1 MALNN
6 SNQVGEAFIKVTAKM
21 DPQSVQAAG
30 NAIGTDLKAKA
41 EQAGTAMEQAAN
53 KGESAFRRLFNS
65 VRGGFGGIASNGFQ
79 SGFGGLGRFVGGL
92 GQSGAEIGT
101 PTPSTSQGILA
112 GLTRL
117 GSLFGIGATIGT
129 AASFAIDRFTG
140 GAVDMIRDRDRESA
154 FGTAR
159 RSQDLQRALSDQVP
173 GNENYYKV
181 KDIIA
186 QQNAELDQQAK
197 AASDYLDS
205 YTGGQLAAGLEGFI
219 DAGPLGWAQ
228 RISGQND
235 VTEGI
240 LNFFGLETPSQV
252 MKRIDTA
259 RRLQGVNDKFLE
271 AAKQKDFLMRSEQSI
286 ENYFGQISGQTIGP
300 GQSPDAAFAD
310 VNKTMLS
317 VLAELKAINRNT
329 Q

>member
-65 VRGGFGGIASNGFQ
+65 VRGGF
-79 SGFGGLGRFVGGL
+79 SGFGGVAGQIGGGLARTAGLDAGGIGGAGTLGRLGAGVGAAATGVGL
-92 GQSGAEIGT
+92 GVA
-101 PTPSTSQGILA
+101 A
-112 GLTRL
+112 A
-117 GSLFGIGATIGT
+117 FGIDAVLSARGRI
-129 AASFAIDRFTG
+129 ASED
-140 GAVDMIRDRDRESA
+140 VESA
-154 FGTAR
+154 QGTAR
-159 RSQDLQRALSDQVP
+159 RARARQEALTQRP
-173 GNENYYKV
+173 EGHENYFRLR
-181 KDIIA
+181 DLLS
-186 QQNAELDQQAK
+186 QQQDEIDQEAAK
-197 AASDYLDS
+197 AAERINSFSGKVAGVAEYYL
-205 YTGGQLAAGLEGFI
+205 GQSVSE
-219 DAGPLGWAQ
+219 
-228 RISGQND
+228 
-235 VTEGI
+235 
-240 LNFFGLETPSQV
+240 FFGIETPTKTAERV
-252 MKRIDTA
+252 NKARKRAADTTGLIQTA
-259 RRLQGVNDKFLE
+259 QQQDFYGRLDQTVQG
-271 AAKQKDFLMRSEQSI
+271 I
-286 ENYFGQISGQTIGP
+286 FGQISGQTIGP